1 MKGTTNSAN
10 TSSNRGRKC
19 MAKNTKKKALKSEC
33 FQTLNTDTSHL
44 HHAYSLLDKQ
54 QSEITNSE
62 YVYSLIEHL
71 NNPKKFRYIK
81 NEMHKAEHNK
91 DRDNYSST
99 QFYIP
104 NKNIYNFKSYQKNRN
119 IFNTNP
125 EVEMLDTILYKI
137 EDIYAKRIYKQLQ
150 PKVIK
155 SEPFRFSTL
164 SSRRCNTEITD
175 YEDGD
180 GNNNKRKGF
189 LYRNKL
195 PHCNYFKYTL
205 NEQLFNILQHA
216 ECKQSEFRQTK
227 ENIAKD
233 IKTKYKMN
241 LKEYF
246 KNPKVNS
253 PVAYKNNR
261 YNDGNVGCS
270 KYKTN
275 YNEQKNKSVLCK
287 KETMFYKMNGKYK
300 LPIIN
305 KVLNV
310 DAEEGNPI
318 DFAKGKFHSFYKE
331 NKRRV
336 KLGMPQLELFPKS
349 KGDLNED
356 EIDLSE

>member
-1 MKGTTNSAN
+1 MKG
-10 TSSNRGRKC
+10 NRGRKNVSKD
-19 MAKNTKKKALKSEC
+19 ARKKALKSEC
-33 FQTLNTDTSHL
+33 FQTLNTDTAHL

-81 NEMHKAEHNK
+81 NEMHKAEQSK
-91 DRDNYSST
+91 DRDSHSST

-104 NKNIYNFKSYQKNRN
+104 NKNIYNYRSYQKNRN

-137 EDIYAKRIYKQLQ
+137 EDIHEKRIYKQLQ

-155 SEPFRFSTL
+155 SEPFRFTTL

-175 YEDGD
+175 YDERDD
-180 GNNNKRKGF
+180 NNKRKGF
-189 LYRNKL
+189 LYRNNL

-205 NEQLFNILQHA
+205 NQQLFNILQDA

-227 ENIAKD
+227 DNMAKD

-246 KNPKVNS
+246 KNPKANS
-253 PVAYKNNR
+253 PVLSSNVR
-261 YNDGNVGCS
+261 YNDKLN

-275 YNEQKNKSVLCK
+275 YNEQKNKSVISK
-287 KETMFYKMNGKYK
+287 KDTLFYKMNGKFR

-336 KLGMPQLELFPKS
+336 KLGMPQLELFPKN
-349 KGDLNED
+349 KAQYPQACVPPPQIRG
-356 EIDLSE
+356 